1 MKHQKTLLAAAVT
14 ASLNVAIAQPVIDSL
29 EIQTIVVSATRTPNP
44 LDKTA
49 ASVSVVT
56 QKDFEEVQAQTV
68 GDVLKKLP
76 GVDFGGG
83 PRTDGQL
90 PTIRGYQGND
100 IILMVDGARRN
111 ANYGLT
117 TPLFIDPY
125 FLGSAEVVRGA
136 ASSLYGSGGLGGAMV
151 FNTLSAKDLLVG
163 DKTFGADARLGYQ
176 SGDRSK
182 YQNARVYGKRGA
194 LDTLVAVG
202 YRDFNDIRQAEGGTL
217 PYNNGH
223 SYSGLVKFGYE
234 VDAKTRVEL
243 SHQLYTK
250 EAYEPS
256 NPQLT
261 STFLSIAGPQQTQNR
276 QQDTV
281 LKFSREGE
289 GGDKILDARLYM
301 SQTNNRRD
309 ANPTVNTALR
319 DWNSE
324 IKTTGM
330 SVQSTRTVSGSH
342 RLTYGLDGYQD
353 KQVTLGNV
361 GVNPD
366 GQLQVL
372 GLFLQDEI
380 AVGEKWRVTPSL
392 RHDQFYTDPS
402 NSSYASKKHEH
413 LSPKLAVTWLGTSD
427 LSVYGSYGQSYRAPT
442 IWEMYRYLDS
452 STNPLAQF
460 RANPDLKPQLDTTTE
475 IGVKYKKQNAFASND
490 RFGFGASVFSTD
502 AKDFITDVTV
512 GTWNTYKVIL
522 QSQNVREASR
532 QGGEIN
538 AAYGVGAWNLDAAYS
553 RVRVTTPVSVAEANG
568 LKVPN
573 LFSPPDK
580 LTTKIR
586 YAVPSTK
593 LTVGLAST
601 MVTAQDYDSN
611 VSGTSTNRR
620 RPGYS
625 VHDIF
630 GSWELPQKSWR
641 LNFGVTNLAD
651 KKYWVY
657 QSSYPT
663 TLVPSEM
670 GRSYYVA
677 LSGSF

>member
-14 ASLNVAIAQPVIDSL
+14 ASLNVAIAQQVIDSP

-56 QKDFEEVQAQTV
+56 HKDFEEVQAQTV

-117 TPLFIDPY
+117 TPLFIDSY

-182 YQNARVYGKRGA
+182 YQNARVYGKQGA

-250 EAYEPS
+250 EAYEPN
-256 NPQLT
+256 NPQVISANL
-261 STFLSIAGPQQTQNR
+261 QQTHNSQNE
-276 QQDTV
+276 TV
-281 LKFSREGE
+281 LKFMREGDN
-289 GGDKILDARLYM
+289 GDKRLDARAYVT
-301 SQTNNRRD
+301 QTNNQRD
-309 ANPTVNTALR
+309 ANGSLR
-319 DWNSE
+319 YWDSE
-324 IKTTGM
+324 VKTTGL
-330 SVQSTRTVSGSH
+330 SIQNTQAYLSSH
-342 RLTYGLDGYQD
+342 RLTYGMDAYRD
-353 KQVTLGNV
+353 KQVTAGNV
-361 GVNPD
+361 GVNPA
-366 GQLQVL
+366 GELQVM
-372 GLFLQDEI
+372 GLFVQDEI
-380 AVGEKWRVTPSL
+380 SVNEKFRIIPSL
-392 RHDQFYTDPS
+392 RYDSYSSTPA
-402 NSSYASKKHEH
+402 NSGQASTKNDHF
-413 LSPKLAVTWLGTSD
+413 SPKLVASWQLGSAV
-427 LSVYGSYGQSYRAPT
+427 SVYASHGQSYRAPT
-442 IWEMYRYLDS
+442 IWETYQSLNG
-452 STNPLAQF
+452 TNNLFQF
-460 RANPDLKPQLDTTTE
+460 RENTNLRPQVDTTTE
-475 IGVKYKKQNAFASND
+475 IGARYEAKGLIQSND
-490 RFGFGASVFSTD
+490 KLKIDINVFDTD
-502 AKDFITDVTV
+502 AKDLISSTV
-512 GTWNTYKVIL
+512 IGTYTRTAPFSGTGNISQY
-522 QSQNVREASR
+522 QNVTNASR
-532 QGGEIN
+532 QGGEI
-538 AAYGVGAWNLDAAYS
+538 GASYYLNGWRFDANYS
-553 RVRVTTPVSVAEANG
+553 RVRVNNTDTGA
-568 LKVPN
+568 N
-573 LFSPPDK
+573 LFSPPDR
-580 LTTKIR
+580 LSTKIR
-586 YAVPSTK
+586 YVIPSTK
-593 LTVGLAST
+593 VTIGLSSTVVS
-601 MVTAQDYDSN
+601 AQDYDST
-611 VSGTSTNRR
+611 VNRR
-620 RPGYS
+620 RPAYTT
-625 VHDIF
+625 HDFF
-630 GSWELPQKSWR
+630 GAWDLPGKSWR
-641 LNFGVTNLAD
+641 MNFGITNLTD
-651 KKYWVY
+651 EKYWVY
-657 QSSYPT
+657 QSSTAASSMPY
-663 TLVPSEM
+663 EM
-670 GRSYYVA
+670 GRSYYVT